1 MGTEKKNRVQ
11 REDKESVGSVDNGS
25 GNNAD
30 AAASLAARRAKLR
43 GALGGRS
50 AYSAD
55 PFSTPP
61 AAAFPDDYS
70 NDPSGY
76 QTDPNGYQPGYQD
89 PATAYQQDTNGYQ
102 EPAYQEPSGY
112 QNQSTYQQDQSGYQ
126 PDPSAYQDPSSY
138 QEDSSAFPA
147 APAAAAQQDPA
158 VNVYGVPVEQ
168 APEPAPPDLPPA
180 SRPPRTRRAT
190 AQHQI
195 VEPSPAPQATEP
207 EQVKPP
213 AEAEVEQA
221 PAPVQAA
228 PVFEAAPTPA
238 PGASMANIAPI
249 VVSPIQDG
257 TVELINSIDQ
267 SLNACATNLAALQ
280 NLAGEQTDVLKG
292 LSSTLQNQTLLEI
305 GLNLNS
311 LTESLTAALEPMKA
325 IGELVPALDAL
336 VTALETKEQ
345 DQSEKLSPDT
355 LVTSLADQLSAG
367 VIDPWTFKCAYMA
380 VYPTD
385 HPADLLHRLVE
396 LLGTQRLSGDLFR
409 AAYEAVQ
416 AAEPPPRTFT
426 TPTAGGDYT
435 RSISDEAIKAQLE
448 SLERSNRELQQRQ
461 DEREREL
468 SEILSQKEA
477 ELQMAQAQLN
487 DKLEEINNRYADAA
501 DMIASREEE
510 FRAALESK
518 EMDIVEKDAELNM
531 LRAQMEELRSQTEE
545 MVKDLQKEMYK
556 MKEEREQ
563 QQPPAPQES
572 SAKPNSPNSQGFFDP
587 TPNQS
592 AGQRADI
599 FEAAPAGNK
608 PIFDAGRSAGGGAFG
623 DNFNQQQQP
632 SSENFG
638 VDSGGYPAVQAQQQQ
653 AQPQYNQNAS
663 SFQAPQAQPAFQ
675 APQPQQQAFQAPQQQ
690 QQAPQQQRPPAPA
703 AGGPTTQPFTGGQ
716 SGSYGMGVR
725 QQVFEVI
732 VRQALAGAPWREIC
746 AGPMQVN
753 NISPDEVEAE
763 VKRRQS
769 MLNK

>member
-1 MGTEKKNRVQ
+1 MGTEKKNRLQ
-11 REDKESVGSVDNGS
+11 REEKESVGSVDNGS
-25 GNNAD
+25 GNNSAD

-43 GALGGRS
+43 GALGARTS
-50 AYSAD
+50 YSAD
-55 PFSTPP
+55 PFSSPP
-61 AAAFPDDYS
+61 PTGYPDGYTA
-70 NDPSGY
+70 DPSGY
-76 QTDPNGYQPGYQD
+76 QTDPSNQDPNNYQD
-89 PATAYQQDTNGYQ
+89 PSNYQDPNNYQQAYQDPSGYQEQAYQQD
-102 EPAYQEPSGY
+102 PSA
-112 QNQSTYQQDQSGYQ
+112 YQ
-126 PDPSAYQDPSSY
+126 PDPSVYQDPSAY
-138 QEDSSAFPA
+138 QEQEQTGFPA
-147 APAAAAQQDPA
+147 APAESNQA
-158 VNVYGVPVEQ
+158 VNVYGVPIE
-168 APEPAPPDLPPA
+168 EETPPPPPPPA
-180 SRPPRTRRAT
+180 DSPAARPPRTRRAT
-190 AQHQI
+190 AQHQ
-195 VEPSPAPQATEP
+195 VFEPAPAATPPQETPTPSAPEP
-207 EQVKPP
+207 PVGPP
-213 AEAEVEQA
+213 AAA
-221 PAPVQAA
+221 IPVQ
-228 PVFEAAPTPA
+228 
-238 PGASMANIAPI
+238 NISPI
-249 VVSPIQDG
+249 VVSPIADG

-336 VTALETKEQ
+336 VSALETKEQ
-345 DQSEKLSPDT
+345 EQSEKLSPDT

-426 TPTAGGDYT
+426 NSAPTAGGDYT
-435 RSISDEAIKAQLE
+435 RSISDEAIKAQLD
-448 SLERSNRELQQRQ
+448 SLERANRELQQRQ

-468 SEILSQKEA
+468 NEILSQKEA

-501 DMIASREEE
+501 DTIASREEE

-518 EMDIVEKDAELNM
+518 DMDLIEKDAELNM
-531 LRAQMEELRSQTEE
+531 LRAQMEELRSQTED
-545 MVKDLQKEMYK
+545 MVKDLQKEMHK

-563 QQPPAPQES
+563 APPQQQQE

-587 TPNQS
+587 LPNQTP
-592 AGQRADI
+592 AARADI

-608 PIFDAGRSAGGGAFG
+608 PVFDANRGGAFG
-623 DNFNQQQQP
+623 DSNFGQP

-638 VDSGGYPAVQAQQQQ
+638 VDSGGYPAVQPQQPQQ
-653 AQPQYNQNAS
+653 QYNQGAPA
-663 SFQAPQAQPAFQ
+663 FQAPQAQQAFQ
-675 APQPQQQAFQAPQQQ
+675 APQPQQAFQAPQQQ
-690 QQAPQQQRPPAPA
+690 QQAAPQPQQPRPPAPNT
-703 AGGPTTQPFTGGQ
+703 GGPTTQPFAGQQ

-769 MLNK
+769 LLNK